1 MSVPA
6 TPSATATQPG
16 DSNPFNAAAGAAEQ
30 ASAAASAAA
39 SALTRGAASLFRRS
53 VSIDDD
59 FETRYE
65 VGCWQI
71 KEFLFSCN
79 VQK

>member
-6 TPSATATQPG
+6 TPSAASGAAVG
-16 DSNPFNAAAGAAEQ
+16 DTNPFNAAAGAAEQ

-53 VSIDDD
+53 VAKHSVRRKPISVKTDS
-59 FETRYE
+59 TKS
-65 VGCWQI
+65 W
-71 KEFLFSCN
+71 
-79 VQK
+79 